1 MTPSNVTGLR
11 VPSTATVSEVQD
23 NVREFKLTPKEI
35 EIIVSQF
42 PRNTDYCFYN
52 DIFERDSF
60 IFVINGE
67 WKFLNVNGD
76 VIQDWDWKKDL
87 DDIYKSIENDACG
100 DLEEQKEENQRFE
113 NGWSITNVNSLE
125 TTFWKEEFDKLGF
138 DSPFE
143 DMDIPAILS
152 KEMSIEERALLI
164 MRESCLSDEER
175 VKRILALR
183 PF

>member
-1 MTPSNVTGLR
+1 MTSSNATGLR
-11 VPSTATVSEVQD
+11 VPSIAAVSEVQD

-60 IFVINGE
+60 IFIINGE
-67 WKFLNVNGD
+67 WKFLNNAE

-87 DDIYKSIENDACG
+87 DDIYKIIENDACG
-100 DLEEQKEENQRFE
+100 DLEAQKEENQRFE
-113 NGWSITNVNSLE
+113 DGWSITNVNSLE
-125 TTFWKEEFDKLGF
+125 MTFGEEELEEIGF

-143 DMDIPAILS
+143 NMDIPAILS
-152 KEMSIEERALLI
+152 KGMSIEERALLI

-175 VKRILALR
+175 VKRILALK
-183 PF
+183 PN